1 MPETVEEIKAI
12 IEICREKGMKYFVFG
27 NGSNILF
34 TDDFH
39 DGAYINLSKLSAL
52 SNEENVITAQAGVR
66 LSSLC
71 SYAASLSLSGIEQ
84 LSGIPGTVGGA
95 VYMNAGAYGGEIKDA
110 LIKSVYLS
118 ESGEI
123 KELSDREHDFGYRKS
138 VFMENGGIVLSS
150 SFSLKNGNKDEIK
163 AVTAELLKKR
173 NDKQPLNYPSAG
185 STFKRP
191 EGYFAGKLIEDCGLK
206 GFSVGDAQVSE
217 KHCGF
222 VINRGN
228 ASASDIIKLI
238 EHIRKTVFEKFKV
251 ELNTEVKIV

>member
-1 MPETVEEIKAI
+1 
-12 IEICREKGMKYFVFG
+12 MKYFVFG

-52 SNEENVITAQAGVR
+52 SNGENVITAQAGVR

-71 SYAASLSLSGIEQ
+71 SYAASLALAGLET

-95 VYMNAGAYGGEIKDA
+95 VYMNAGAYGGEIKDT

-123 KELSDREHDFGYRKS
+123 KELSAREHDFGYRKS
-138 VFMENGGIVLSS
+138 VFMGNGGMVLSS
-150 SFSLKNGNKDEIK
+150 SFLLKDGNKDEIK

>member
-1 MPETVEEIKAI
+1 
-12 IEICREKGMKYFVFG
+12 
-27 NGSNILF
+27 
-34 TDDFH
+34 
-39 DGAYINLSKLSAL
+39 
-52 SNEENVITAQAGVR
+52 
-66 LSSLC
+66 
-71 SYAASLSLSGIEQ
+71 
-84 LSGIPGTVGGA
+84 
-95 VYMNAGAYGGEIKDA
+95 MNAGAYGGEIKDT

-118 ESGEI
+118 ISGEI
-123 KELSDREHDFGYRKS
+123 KELSAREHDFGYRKS
-138 VFMENGGIVLSS
+138 VFMENGAIVLSS
-150 SFSLKNGNKDEIK
+150 SFLLKDGDKDEIK

-206 GFSVGDAQVSE
+206 GFSVGDAQVSK

>member
-1 MPETVEEIKAI
+1 MPETVEELKAI
-12 IEICREKGMKYFVFG
+12 IKICREKGMKYFVFG

-39 DGAYINLSKLSAL
+39 DGAYINLSKFNAL
-52 SNEENVITAQAGVR
+52 SNEGNVITAQAGVR
-66 LSSLC
+66 LSGLC

-95 VYMNAGAYGGEIKDA
+95 VYMNAGAYGGEIKDM

-118 ESGEI
+118 ENGEI
-123 KELSDREHDFGYRKS
+123 KELSAREHDFGYRKS
-138 VFMENGGIVLSS
+138 VFMKNGGIVLSS
-150 SFSLKNGNKDEIK
+150 SFSLKDGNKDEIK

-191 EGYFAGKLIEDCGLK
+191 EGYFAGKLIEDSGLK

-222 VINRGN
+222 VINKGN
-228 ASASDIIKLI
+228 ASAADIIKLI